1 MKYILTE
8 LGERYLT
15 RVNAQMIPM
24 HLTKVVVGSGIS
36 EKLQELTEL
45 PQPKQTLQIETIDHD
60 VNEAVIHCM
69 LTNLELHEGYLLQ
82 QSGVYAYDA
91 LDDREKL
98 IFIGQDEEGERI
110 PPIEER
116 EVQYL
121 HNIAIRVSS
130 TDKITF
136 DLSVSDFVRKGYLEQ
151 ILQEHR
157 EHYGHVFVGPAETD
171 IPPDSVLLILAD
183 AENEP
188 EPTQPEFEVA
198 GISNIVLSEEAPS
211 GDIENWGVKQSGVRI
226 VEGRLVA
233 DKQPD
238 SDTTFF
244 AQI

>member
-1 MKYILTE
+1 MKYILTK
-8 LGERYLT
+8 LGERYLA

-24 HLTKVVVGSGIS
+24 HLTKVVVGSGTV
-36 EKLQELTEL
+36 ENLQELTEL
-45 PQPKQTLQIETIDHD
+45 PKPKQTLQIETIDQD

-69 LTNLELHEGYLLQ
+69 LTNLELHEEYLLQ
-82 QSGVYAYDA
+82 QSGVYAYDV
-91 LDDREKL
+91 LDDLEKL

-151 ILQEHR
+151 VLQEHR
-157 EHYGHVFVGPAETD
+157 KHYGHVFVGPADME
-171 IPPDSVLLILAD
+171 IENGSVLLILAD
-183 AENEP
+183 DEP
-188 EPTQPEFEVA
+188 EPVRPEFEVA
-198 GISNIVLSEEAPS
+198 GINNIVLSE
-211 GDIENWGVKQSGVRI
+211 DIPDAGTENWGITKPKVKI

-233 DKQPD
+233 DEQPD
-238 SDTTFF
+238 PNTTFF